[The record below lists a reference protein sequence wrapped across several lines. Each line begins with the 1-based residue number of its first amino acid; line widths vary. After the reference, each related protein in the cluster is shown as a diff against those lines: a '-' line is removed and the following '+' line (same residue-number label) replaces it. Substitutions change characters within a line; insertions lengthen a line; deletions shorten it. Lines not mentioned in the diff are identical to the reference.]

1 LGQAQL
7 VDVICD
13 TSFLIQLA
21 TKKIKNINSFETEIG
36 QIQLVVPQV
45 VKNELERLSKDEKK
59 KHEIISTLNLINKLK
74 QIPISGNY
82 ADESLISYVKEHG
95 GIIATMDKEL
105 KTKIKSIGASII
117 TLSNDRIVLDS

>member
-1 LGQAQL
+1 MGQAQL

-45 VKNELERLSKDEKK
+45 VKNELEKLSKDEKK

>member
-1 LGQAQL
+1 MQAQL

-45 VKNELERLSKDEKK
+45 VKNELEKLSKDEKK
-59 KHEIISTLNLINKLK
+59 KTRGNLNSKFN
-74 QIPISGNY
+74 
-82 ADESLISYVKEHG
+82 
-95 GIIATMDKEL
+95 
-105 KTKIKSIGASII
+105 
-117 TLSNDRIVLDS
+117 